1 MLYPAELL
9 AQFSFQSHTLALA
22 GCGSSNRAGLWTRA
36 RSAPDQAAPDL
47 PRAYGRIT
55 NRGERIRTSD
65 TLLPKQVRYQAAL
78 RPGKVVI
85 FSGSACPSLG
95 STPASLPQVIAA
107 DRFALRERH

>member
-9 AQFSFQSHTLALA
+9 AQFSFQSLTLALA
-22 GCGSSNRAGLWTRA
+22 GCGSSNRGWLRETRACGIRPRLPRSRA
-36 RSAPDQAAPDL
+36 RS
-47 PRAYGRIT
+47 RVT

-107 DRFALRERH
+107 DRFALRERN

>member
-9 AQFSFQSHTLALA
+9 AQYSLF
-22 GCGSSNRAGLWTRA
+22 
-36 RSAPDQAAPDL
+36 
-47 PRAYGRIT
+47 T

-95 STPASLPQVIAA
+95 STPVSLPQVMYQRIDLPSASA
-107 DRFALRERH
+107 SR